1 MKPSAVSSPLEG
13 IQVVDLTQLLPG
25 VLTTQILGDLGAE
38 VIKVEPP
45 RTGDKTR
52 WIPPLIGSQGAIFC
66 LINRN
71 KRSLT
76 LDLKSEQGRRI
87 LERLVRR
94 ADLLVEG
101 FRPGVMERLGLGLDR
116 LREENPRLITCSITG
131 YGATGPWK
139 DRAGHDLNYQALAG
153 LVSQGAGSHGGPA
166 VPGAPVA
173 DIGGGTWPAVAGI
186 LAALLQRE
194 RTGGGQAVDVSM
206 ADGAALFSVVG
217 YAMAA
222 AGAPEGGPGRGP
234 LTGALP
240 TYGLYRCA
248 DGRYI
253 SIAFLG
259 MIERKFWVDFAR
271 AVGREEW
278 AERDVA
284 DEALRRDL
292 ATLFAERPL
301 AEWMETL
308 GHDDMCVAPVLEP
321 EEVRLHH
328 HMSDRGVFFD
338 CGHPGEGAVPAIAT
352 PFKLSAQG
360 DLEHRPPPAL
370 GEDTDMIL
378 EELGFDR
385 DEIDVVRKRG
395 VV

>member
-1 MKPSAVSSPLEG
+1 MSSPLEG

-38 VIKVEPP
+38 IIKVEPP
-45 RTGDKTR
+45 GTGDKTR

-66 LINRN
+66 LLNRN

-76 LDLKSEQGRRI
+76 LDLKSAGGKQVFEQ
-87 LERLVRR
+87 LVRR

-101 FRPGVMERLGLGLDR
+101 FRPGVLGRLGLGLDR
-116 LREENPRLITCSITG
+116 LREENRRLITCSITG
-131 YGATGPWK
+131 YGGTGPWK

-153 LVSQGAGSHGGPA
+153 LVSQGAGEAGGPG
-166 VPGAPVA
+166 VPGSQVA

-194 RTGGGQAVDVSM
+194 RSGRGQAVDVSM
-206 ADGAALFSVVG
+206 ADGAALFSVIG
-217 YAMAA
+217 YAMAV
-222 AGAPEGGPGRGP
+222 AGAPGDGPGRGP

-248 DGRYI
+248 DDRYI

-259 MIERKFWVDFAR
+259 MIEKKFWIDFSR
-271 AVGREEW
+271 AVGRPEW
-278 AERDVA
+278 TERDMA
-284 DEALRRDL
+284 GETMRRDL
-292 ATLFAERPL
+292 ATLFAERTL
-301 AEWMETL
+301 AEWMEIL

-321 EEVRLHH
+321 DEVPRHP
-328 HMSDRGVFFD
+328 HMKERGLFFD
-338 CGHPGEGAVPAIAT
+338 CERPSEGSVPAIAT
-352 PFKLSAQG
+352 PFKLSAQSE
-360 DLEHRPPPAL
+360 LVHRPPPML
-370 GEDTDMIL
+370 GADTDAIL
-378 EELGFDR
+378 EELGHDR
-385 DEIDVVRKRG
+385 AGIETLKKLG